1 MAFLDFGLIDFIDI
15 FIVAYLLYQFYMII
29 RGTSAMNIFAV
40 IFSVYLIWLIVKAL
54 HMELLSGILGHIM
67 GVGVVAILIVFQQE
81 IRKFLLLFVSKYSK
95 VEFSLE
101 YLFSF
106 FIKKTDTKMQ
116 IKSILSACESMKK
129 SKTGALIV
137 FPNKTDLETIIE
149 TGDPINAKTTSQL
162 LETIFFKNSPL
173 HDGAVVI
180 VDDKIVAA
188 GCILPIT
195 NRTDLPKEVGLR
207 HRAAIGITEN
217 TDSVA
222 VIVSEERGHISYSQK
237 GKLKLNIEID
247 ELEFVLELMN
257 N

>member
-1 MAFLDFGLIDFIDI
+1 
-15 FIVAYLLYQFYMII
+15 
-29 RGTSAMNIFAV
+29 MNIFVV

-54 HMELLSGILGHIM
+54 HMDLLSGILGHIM

-81 IRKFLLLFVSKYSK
+81 IRKFLLLFVNKYSK

-106 FIKKTDTKMQ
+106 FIKNTDTKLE
-116 IKSILSACESMKK
+116 IKPILNACESMRKT
-129 SKTGALIV
+129 KTGALIII
-137 FPNKTDLETIIE
+137 PSKSDLKAIVE
-149 TGDPINAKTTSQL
+149 TGDSINSKITSQL

-173 HDGAVVI
+173 HDGAVI
-180 VDDKIVAA
+180 IINNQIVAA

-217 TDSVA
+217 TDSIA

-237 GKLKLNIEID
+237 GKLKLDIAID